1 VAIFY
6 VPKASSFALSLA
18 LLIATL
24 GIIISI
30 PVAAILTLAYDEY
43 RSGRMGAGGEEEPMV
58 IEPTS

>member
-1 VAIFY
+1 MAIFY

-18 LLIATL
+18 LLIATP

-43 RSGRMGAGGEEEPMV
+43 RSGRMGAGGEEPAV
-58 IEPTS
+58 PAPPV